1 MNTATARAV
10 PLLEERDSEALVE
23 AARRGDCDAFE
34 VLYRRFYGG
43 VKGVLLARLPYQ
55 DVPDAI
61 QDVFLTAWS
70 NLGALREPR
79 AFGPWLAAI
88 ARNRAKRLYR
98 YHQSVLELKD
108 DLKLTAVVHAQSSSY
123 LELLDTVRSLPEAYH
138 ETLLLRLVGGF
149 NGSEIAARTGLTEG
163 SVRVN
168 LHRGIKL
175 LRQRLLT
182 CG

>member
-1 MNTATARAV
+1 
-10 PLLEERDSEALVE
+10 
-23 AARRGDCDAFE
+23 
-34 VLYRRFYGG
+34 
-43 VKGVLLARLPYQ
+43 
-55 DVPDAI
+55 
-61 QDVFLTAWS
+61 VFLTAWC
-70 NLGALREPR
+70 NIDALRDPR

-108 DLKLTAVVHAQSSSY
+108 SLKLTTVVHAQSSSY
-123 LELLDTVRSLPEAYH
+123 VELMDTIRSLPETYH

-149 NGSEIAARTGLTEG
+149 NGSEIASRTGLTEG

-175 LRQRLLT
+175 LRQRLST
-182 CG
+182 RG